1 MSGTVLGSWNTEV
14 NKTDLENPTLH
25 GVHSNQP
32 ILFIFIDLNQKMFI
46 FISKVFHI
54 EINSVQVL
62 FPFLKSMGF

>member
-1 MSGTVLGSWNTEV
+1 MPGTVLGSWNTEV
-14 NKTDLENPTLH
+14 NKTVLKDPTLH

-54 EINSVQVL
+54 VINSVQIL
-62 FPFLKSMGF
+62 FLFLKSMGL